1 MTYDNVNAED
11 VNPLLDFG
19 QEFNNE
25 EPKMWFKVLES
36 NMLTRG
42 MEAVLVSNSPI
53 KVQKVCRALI
63 CRENQGDT
71 PYKDRNMMVIKN
83 FGPKDTDKL
92 TKVELFQLG
101 LVNLLSS
108 HVNFSKHSRDA
119 PCLATELEQW

>member
-1 MTYDNVNAED
+1 MRNQKCGLKFWKATCLPGE
-11 VNPLLDFG
+11 
-19 QEFNNE
+19 
-25 EPKMWFKVLES
+25 W
-36 NMLTRG
+36 
-42 MEAVLVSNSPI
+42 EAVLFSNSPI

-71 PYKDRNMMVIKN
+71 PYKDLNMMVIKN